1 MERTI
6 NRLKGGEDN
15 RHKRERTTD
24 LRVERRTDV
33 KVERTIDLR

>member
-6 NRLKGGEDN
+6 NRLKGGEEN

-24 LRVERRTDV
+24 LRVERKTDA
-33 KVERTIDLR
+33 KVERTTDLR